1 MSRSADRLALLL
13 LFMLYGS
20 CRTPEISDGLPRL
33 EERNGAVRLIVDD
46 QPFLMIAGELHNS
59 SASCLDSMDSLF
71 ARLAAL
77 NLNTVLAPVSWE
89 LIEPREGEFDFTLVD
104 GLIARARANNLK
116 LVLLWF
122 GSWKNTESSYVPAW
136 VKRDAR
142 RFFRARTRSG
152 EQREILSAFCREAQK
167 ADARAFAALLRHLRE
182 VDSFDKTVLMVQVE
196 NETGLLGDA
205 RDFCPAADT
214 AFHSPVPPQL
224 LDSLRRW
231 ESRLH
236 PELLAAWRRD
246 AYGTWQQVFGEAA
259 EEVFSAWHI
268 ASYVEA
274 VARAGKAEY
283 PLPMYVNAWLRAE
296 GQKPG
301 EYPSGGPIDKVIAVW
316 RSAAPSI
323 DLFAPDI
330 YLPNFKQICA
340 DYARNGNPLLIPE
353 THRNG
358 ESTARALY
366 AFAQHNALCCAPFGI
381 EDILDPLAFQKG
393 CRFLKSLAPILT
405 THCGGRDMAGVL
417 QESGETDTL
426 SLGEYLFFIRYRA
439 KAGRGY
445 GLIVR
450 TGVDTFLVGGSGFE
464 LRFLSKCETEA
475 APRILQVD
483 ELAYRDGDWRLGR
496 RLNGDETAAHQR
508 VIVPELLNPD
518 LAAGLQES
526 TTHPPLPKPP
536 EEYALQRVIVYRL

>member
-1 MSRSADRLALLL
+1 MSAL
-13 LFMLYGS
+13 
-20 CRTPEISDGLPRL
+20 
-33 EERNGAVRLIVDD
+33 
-46 QPFLMIAGELHNS
+46 
-59 SASCLDSMDSLF
+59 
-71 ARLAAL
+71 
-77 NLNTVLAPVSWE
+77 
-89 LIEPREGEFDFTLVD
+89 
-104 GLIARARANNLK
+104 
-116 LVLLWF
+116 
-122 GSWKNTESSYVPAW
+122 
-136 VKRDAR
+136 
-142 RFFRARTRSG
+142 
-152 EQREILSAFCREAQK
+152 CREAQQ
-167 ADARAFAALLRHLRE
+167 ADTRAFAALLRHLRQ
-182 VDSFDKTVLMVQVE
+182 VDAFEQTVLMVQVE

-205 RDFCPAADT
+205 RDFCAAADS
-214 AFHSPVPPQL
+214 AFHSPVPRQL
-224 LDSLRRW
+224 LDSLSKR
-231 ESRLH
+231 ENRLH
-236 PELLAAWRRD
+236 PELRAAWRKG
-246 AYGTWQQVFGEAA
+246 ATGTWREVFGDEA
-259 EEVFSAWHI
+259 EEVFSAWYI

-301 EYPSGGPIDKVIAVW
+301 EYPSGGPIDKVIDVW
-316 RSAAPSI
+316 RAAAPSI

-340 DYARNGNPLLIPE
+340 DYARSDYPLLIPE
-353 THRNG
+353 THRNR

-393 CRFLKSLAPILT
+393 CGFLQSLAPILT

-417 QESGETDTL
+417 QEGDETDTL
-426 SLGEYLFFIRYRA
+426 SLGEYRFFIRYHA
-439 KAGRGY
+439 KAGIGY

-464 LRFLSKCETEA
+464 LHFLPKCETEA

-483 ELAYRDGDWRLGR
+483 ELVYRDGNWRLCR

-508 VIVPELLNPD
+508 VIVPELLNPE
-518 LAAGLQES
+518 LAAGLKES